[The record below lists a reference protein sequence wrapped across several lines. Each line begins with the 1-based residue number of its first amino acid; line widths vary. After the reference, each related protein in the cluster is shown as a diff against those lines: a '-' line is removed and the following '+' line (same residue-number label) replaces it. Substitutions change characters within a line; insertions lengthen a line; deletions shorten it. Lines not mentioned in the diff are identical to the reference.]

1 MPLINYEGRAFESK
15 GRSVLDA
22 LLEQGIA
29 VPNACRA
36 GVCQSCLLQAR
47 KGAVPERAQLG
58 LSAAML
64 ARRLFLACQC
74 VPEHDLEVAAA
85 DAALVIGP
93 ARVLSVLRLDAD
105 IVQLRLE
112 PAGAF
117 NYRAGQ
123 FLRLYRDAQTARN
136 YSLASVPG
144 LDNFLELHVRRV
156 AGGAVSS
163 WVFDTLAPG
172 DTVTISE
179 ASGNCFYT
187 RQNPRQNLLLLAT
200 GTGLAPLLGIARD
213 ALHSGH
219 TGHIRLYHGTPTARD
234 AYRAQV
240 LHELAARHRQF
251 TYQPCV
257 SEALPGPGA
266 VAGTPPEAALR
277 DTPDLSG
284 WRVYLCGN
292 PRMVEAGRLGVFLAG
307 AASAEIFADPFL
319 PYNQFTPETGHRGQS
334 FPAATTDGT

>member
-1 MPLINYEGRAFESK
+1 LPLIHYEGRAFQSN

-47 KGAVPERAQLG
+47 RGEVPARAQQG

-74 VPEHDLEVAAA
+74 VPEQDLDLAPA

-93 ARVLSVLRLDAD
+93 ARVLSIVRLDAD
-105 IVQLRLE
+105 IAQLRLE
-112 PAGAF
+112 PVGEF

-144 LDNFLELHVRRV
+144 LDDFLELHVRRV

-179 ASGNCFYT
+179 ASGNCFYAA
-187 RQNPRQNLLLLAT
+187 QNPQQNLLLLAT
-200 GTGLAPLLGIARD
+200 GTGLAPLLGIVRD
-213 ALHSGH
+213 ALRSGHSGQ
-219 TGHIRLYHGTPTARD
+219 IRLYHGAPTARG
-234 AYRAQV
+234 AYLAGL
-240 LHELAARHRQF
+240 LHELAVRHPQF
-251 TYQPCV
+251 TYHACV
-257 SEALPGPGA
+257 SEAPPGPGLL
-266 VAGTPPEAALR
+266 AGTPPEAALR
-277 DTPDLSG
+277 DTPELSG

-292 PRMVEAGRLGVFLAG
+292 PRMVEAGRIGVFLAG

-319 PYNQFTPETGHRGQS
+319 PYNRLPPESGHCGPAV
-334 FPAATTDGT
+334 PAADGA